1 MKVYQTKD
9 LRNICIIGH
18 GGCGKT
24 TLAEAI
30 AFNAGLIDRMGKV
43 EEGSTLSDY
52 DPEEVKR
59 NISINTSLIPV
70 EYKGHKINVLDVPGY
85 FDFVGEMI
93 ATMRVSDSA
102 LVLVDAVS
110 EWKSEQRRLV
120 PL

>member
-30 AFNAGLIDRMGKV
+30 AFNAGLIDRMGKA

-70 EYKGHKINVLDVPGY
+70 EYKGHKINVLDVPG
-85 FDFVGEMI
+85 
-93 ATMRVSDSA
+93 
-102 LVLVDAVS
+102 VL
-110 EWKSEQRRLV
+110 
-120 PL
+120 